1 MATRV
6 PRVGADDARSSA
18 DNVGW
23 EPRPRSVTA
32 RVTFREEG
40 GDIEFDRLGTLTS
53 PVAIAAFEGW
63 NDAGEAASGVISH
76 LGIAWQAQPIA
87 AIEPE
92 DFYDFQVTRP
102 VVEITGGQIER
113 LVWPTTRLS
122 VARAGARASDGDGA
136 EPAAAVEHAARQDA
150 GDEDGETAP
159 GGTGLD
165 KDIILV
171 HGIEPN
177 MRWRSFTSELLQGLT
192 DLGVESVILLGAL
205 LADAP
210 HTRPVPVSVGA
221 SDPKL
226 SASLT
231 APFSDYKGPTG
242 ILGVVQ
248 HALSGAGI
256 PAVSLWASVPHYVAT
271 PPNPKATLAL
281 LRGVEDILDVPL
293 PLADLA
299 DEARAWERGV
309 DELAQQDSEVAE
321 YVRTL
326 EEAKDATDLPQ
337 ASGDAIAREFERY
350 LRRRGRRGE
359 PGGI

>member
-1 MATRV
+1 
-6 PRVGADDARSSA
+6 
-18 DNVGW
+18 
-23 EPRPRSVTA
+23 
-32 RVTFREEG
+32 
-40 GDIEFDRLGTLTS
+40 
-53 PVAIAAFEGW
+53 
-63 NDAGEAASGVISH
+63 VISH
-76 LGIAWQAQPIA
+76 LGIAWQATPIA
-87 AIEPE
+87 AIEPDE
-92 DFYDFQVTRP
+92 FYDFQVTRP
-102 VVEITGGQIER
+102 VVEITNGQIER

-122 VARAGARASDGDGA
+122 VARAQAPEAPADSTENA
-136 EPAAAVEHAARQDA
+136 EAAADDA
-150 GDEDGETAP
+150 EGGEDRPT
-159 GGTGLD
+159 GTGLD
-165 KDIILV
+165 KDIVLV

-177 MRWRSFTSELLQGLT
+177 MRWRAFTSELVQGLT
-192 DLGVESVILLGAL
+192 ELGVESVILLGAL

-210 HTRPVPVSVGA
+210 HTRPVPVSIGA

-226 SASLT
+226 SANVN

-248 HALSGAGI
+248 YQLAQAGI

-281 LRGVEDILDVPL
+281 LRGVEDILDAPL

-299 DEARAWERGV
+299 EEARAWERGV

-359 PGGI
+359 PGGL

>member
-1 MATRV
+1 M
-6 PRVGADDARSSA
+6 
-18 DNVGW
+18 
-23 EPRPRSVTA
+23 TA

-40 GDIEFDRLGTLTS
+40 GVIEFDRLGKLTS

-87 AIEPE
+87 AVEPE
-92 DFYDFQVTRP
+92 DYYDFQVTRP
-102 VVEITGGQIER
+102 VVEITEGRIER

-122 VARAGARASDGDGA
+122 VARAVAWSESAGVSGSSGPRVSEVCGVCGSRRGPRRRRPRSPRSPPESPETSGDSGHDDA
-136 EPAAAVEHAARQDA
+136 APA
-150 GDEDGETAP
+150 
-159 GGTGLD
+159 GTGLD
-165 KDIILV
+165 RDIILV

-177 MRWRSFTSELLQGLT
+177 MRWRSFTDELVQGLT
-192 DLGVESVILLGAL
+192 ELGVESVILLGAL

-221 SDPKL
+221 ADPKL
-226 SASLT
+226 SATVT

-248 HALSGAGI
+248 YALVGAGI
-256 PAVSLWASVPHYVAT
+256 PAVSLWASVPHYVAQ

-281 LRGVEDILDVPL
+281 LRGVEDILDAPL

-299 DEARAWERGV
+299 EEARAWERGV
-309 DELAQQDSEVAE
+309 DELAQQDSEVAD

-359 PGGI
+359 PGGF

>member
-1 MATRV
+1 M
-6 PRVGADDARSSA
+6 
-18 DNVGW
+18 
-23 EPRPRSVTA
+23 TA
-32 RVTFREEG
+32 RETFREEG
-40 GDIEFDRLGTLTS
+40 EDIEFDRLGQLTS

-87 AIEPE
+87 AVEPE

-102 VVEITGGQIER
+102 VVEITEGRIER

-122 VARAGARASDGDGA
+122 VARAVAWPGPAGAAGPAGQKSPQSPESPESPARDADPGGGIPGVSGDPGDGD
-136 EPAAAVEHAARQDA
+136 AVP
-150 GDEDGETAP
+150 T
-159 GGTGLD
+159 GTGLD
-165 KDIILV
+165 RDIILV

-177 MRWRSFTSELLQGLT
+177 MRWRSFTDELVQGLT
-192 DLGVESVILLGAL
+192 ELGVESVILLGAL

-221 SDPKL
+221 ADPKL
-226 SASLT
+226 SATVT

-248 HALSGAGI
+248 YALAGAGI
-256 PAVSLWASVPHYVAT
+256 PAVSLWASVPHYVAQ

-281 LRGVEDILDVPL
+281 LRGVEDILDAPL

-299 DEARAWERGV
+299 EEARAWERGV
-309 DELAQQDSEVAE
+309 DELAQQDSEVAD

-359 PGGI
+359 PGGL

>member
-1 MATRV
+1 M
-6 PRVGADDARSSA
+6 
-18 DNVGW
+18 
-23 EPRPRSVTA
+23 
-32 RVTFREEG
+32 FREEG

-102 VVEITGGQIER
+102 VVEITGGRIER

-122 VARAGARASDGDGA
+122 VARAGALAQAPAAADGA
-136 EPAAAVEHAARQDA
+136 EPAAGPEHVADRDGDGQAA
-150 GDEDGETAP
+150 AP
-159 GGTGLD
+159 NGTGLD

-177 MRWRSFTSELLQGLT
+177 MRWRSFTSELVQGLA

-226 SASLT
+226 SATLT

-281 LRGVEDILDVPL
+281 LRGVEDILDAPL

-359 PGGI
+359 PGGL

>member
-1 MATRV
+1 
-6 PRVGADDARSSA
+6 
-18 DNVGW
+18 
-23 EPRPRSVTA
+23 VTA

-40 GDIEFDRLGTLTS
+40 GEIEFDRLGKLTS

-87 AIEPE
+87 AVEPE

-102 VVEITGGQIER
+102 VVEITEGRIER

-122 VARAGARASDGDGA
+122 VARAVAWPDSAGVSGVSGVSGPASPGSAESLESLPRDADPDGGNSGHDD
-136 EPAAAVEHAARQDA
+136 PAPA
-150 GDEDGETAP
+150 
-159 GGTGLD
+159 GTGLD
-165 KDIILV
+165 RDIILV

-177 MRWRSFTSELLQGLT
+177 MRWRSFTDELVQGLT
-192 DLGVESVILLGAL
+192 ELGVESVILVGAL

-221 SDPKL
+221 ADPKL
-226 SASLT
+226 SATVT

-248 HALSGAGI
+248 YALAGAGI
-256 PAVSLWASVPHYVAT
+256 PAVSLWASVPHYVAQ

-281 LRGVEDILDVPL
+281 LRGVEDILDAPL

-299 DEARAWERGV
+299 EEARAWERGV
-309 DELAQQDSEVAE
+309 DELAQQDSEVAD

>member
-1 MATRV
+1 MAH
-6 PRVGADDARSSA
+6 AASAARM
-18 DNVGW
+18 D
-23 EPRPRSVTA
+23 
-32 RVTFREEG
+32 REEG
-40 GDIEFDRLGTLTS
+40 GDIEFDRPGKLTS
-53 PVAIAAFEGW
+53 PIAIAAFEGW

-102 VVEITGGQIER
+102 VVEITEGRIER

-122 VARAGARASDGDGA
+122 VARAGAAPGPAGPATTDGTD
-136 EPAAAVEHAARQDA
+136 PAAGGEEREAAA
-150 GDEDGETAP
+150 S
-159 GGTGLD
+159 GTGLD
-165 KDIILV
+165 KDIVLV

-177 MRWRSFTSELLQGLT
+177 MRWRAFTNELVQGLT
-192 DLGVESVILLGAL
+192 DLGVETVILLGAL

-226 SASLT
+226 SATVT

-248 HALSGAGI
+248 YALAGAGI

-281 LRGVEDILDVPL
+281 LRGVEDILDASL

-299 DEARAWERGV
+299 EEARAWERGV

>member
-1 MATRV
+1 MI
-6 PRVGADDARSSA
+6 
-18 DNVGW
+18 
-23 EPRPRSVTA
+23 
-32 RVTFREEG
+32 REEG
-40 GDIEFDRLGTLTS
+40 GPIEFDRLGKLKS

-76 LGIAWQAQPIA
+76 LGIAWQATPIA
-87 AIEPE
+87 AIEPD

-122 VARAGARASDGDGA
+122 VARAQALEPATTDGAVTEGPPAGDGA
-136 EPAAAVEHAARQDA
+136 DDEPAA
-150 GDEDGETAP
+150 P
-159 GGTGLD
+159 GTGLE
-165 KDIILV
+165 KDIVLV

-177 MRWRSFTSELLQGLT
+177 MRWRAFTTELVQGLT
-192 DLGVESVILLGAL
+192 ELGVESVILLGAL

-221 SDPKL
+221 ADQKL
-226 SASLT
+226 SANVT

-248 HALSGAGI
+248 HSLAQAGI

-281 LRGVEDILDVPL
+281 LRGVEDILDAPL
-293 PLADLA
+293 PLGDLA
-299 DEARAWERGV
+299 EESRAWERGV

-359 PGGI
+359 PGGL